1 MAKTTK
7 TPKAGKTATP
17 RTKVTREKRVA
28 GVVDRIE
35 GNIVVVV
42 IRDPDNPDCT
52 RELYVP
58 RDRFKKIELQEG
70 DRVTVVLD

>member
-7 TPKAGKTATP
+7 TPKAKT
-17 RTKVTREKRVA
+17 TRVQKRVA

-42 IRDPDNPDCT
+42 IRDPNDPDCT
-52 RELYVP
+52 KEIYVP
-58 RDRFKKIELQEG
+58 RDRIKKIELQEG
-70 DRVTVVLD
+70 DRVTVLLD

>member
-1 MAKTTK
+1 MAKATK
-7 TPKAGKTATP
+7 KPAAKI
-17 RTKVTREKRVA
+17 TRQKRVS

-42 IRDPDNPDCT
+42 IRDPDDPDCT
-52 RELYVP
+52 REIYVP

-70 DRVTVVLD
+70 DRVTVLLD

>member
-1 MAKTTK
+1 MAKTAKTK
-7 TPKAGKTATP
+7 TTRA
-17 RTKVTREKRVA
+17 TREKRRVA

-42 IRDPDNPDCT
+42 IRDPDDPDCT
-52 RELYVP
+52 REIYVP

-70 DRVTVVLD
+70 DRVTVLLD

>member
-7 TPKAGKTATP
+7 KPAPKKTAGI
-17 RTKVTREKRVA
+17 TREKRVA

-42 IRDPDNPDCT
+42 IRDPNDPDCT

>member
-1 MAKTTK
+1 MAKTAKK
-7 TPKAGKTATP
+7 TTT
-17 RTKVTREKRVA
+17 RTTREKRVA

-42 IRDPDNPDCT
+42 IRDPDDPECT
-52 RELYVP
+52 REIYVP

-70 DRVTVVLD
+70 DRVTVILDRD

>member
-7 TPKAGKTATP
+7 KTATK
-17 RTKVTREKRVA
+17 TTREKRVA

-42 IRDPDNPDCT
+42 IRDPNDPDCT
-52 RELYVP
+52 REIYVP

-70 DRVTVVLD
+70 DRVTVILD